1 MNFPINLSFKLIA
14 LGSRIRVTDAAGAML
29 GYAKAKKF
37 KLKEDV
43 RVFSDESQTNELYQI
58 KADRMIDFSARYN
71 FYDSR
76 TGQTLGA
83 IKRLG
88 MRSIWRAHYQIF
100 DGDQVAMEIR
110 EESAMVKIVDALAG
124 EIPILG
130 MFTGYFFNPAYAV
143 TRAGDNQIVARL
155 QKQPAFFEGKFQLA
169 QQSQMSETEEKRL
182 LLGVLMMTLLE
193 RSRG

>member
-14 LGSRIRVTDAAGAML
+14 LGSRIYVTDAAGATL

-43 RVFSDESQTNELYQI
+43 RVFSDDTQTTELYQI
-58 KADRMIDFSARYN
+58 KADRMLDFSARYN

-88 MRSIWRAHYQIF
+88 MRSLWRAHYEIL
-100 DGDQVAMEIR
+100 DGEHVAMEIR
-110 EESAMVKIVDALAG
+110 EESAMIKIVDALAG
-124 EIPILG
+124 EIPLVG
-130 MFTGYFFNPAYAV
+130 MFTGYFFNPAYV
-143 TRAGDNQIVARL
+143 ISRQGDNAVIARL
-155 QKQPAFFEGKFQLA
+155 QKQPAFFEGKFQLTE
-169 QQSQMSETEEKRL
+169 QSQMSEAEEKRL